1 MAFISGVQVLPR
13 PTAGSQ
19 LCVRGFFGSNVI
31 PSSVRGS
38 PRAIVR
44 MAGLPVF
51 TKAMDEFKQDYP
63 QFAKF
68 GWGAT
73 VKAER
78 WNVSFP
84 AFLSHNLRRNPLRI
98 WCRHCVSFFGNANAH
113 WPGSTL
119 VLLRF
124 NCTQGRHAMFGLLAL
139 TLTAYAKGHG
149 LIPEGSAVL
158 DMSQWGPLA
167 ALGDAEPI
175 SKERAIILIAHI
187 HVLLVSI
194 AAAIAP
200 FSFQD
205 KLFLQPGEA
214 DEEPAGLIPPFSLGL
229 TKDAELWNSRVVCLQ
244 LVC

>member
-1 MAFISGVQVLPR
+1 MFVDVSRIFERMAFISGVQVLPR
-13 PTAGSQ
+13 QTAGSQ

-78 WNVSFP
+78 WN
-84 AFLSHNLRRNPLRI
+84 
-98 WCRHCVSFFGNANAH
+98 
-113 WPGSTL
+113 
-119 VLLRF
+119 
-124 NCTQGRHAMFGLLAL
+124 GRHAMFGLLAL

-229 TKDAELWNSRVVCLQ
+229 TKDAELWNSRVAMLGVMSIVGVAAATKTPVLDVINIG
-244 LVC
+244 LGKILY